1 MSAYE
6 RYLQSVYGTKGV
18 QDAQGQRLEEKK
30 KAEKDALNAL
40 MFKGSDLALNLRNKA
55 VADRATGT
63 DVYYTREGVPIP
75 LARGIETTP
84 DNILETIRRGAW
96 LKESDFTPI
105 DYSGID
111 SLMTPEDYASYK
123 KTIMTPADKERS
135 AMLQDYWQGVNPPRT
150 PVTDSI
156 PGDAISDAI
165 PDAVPDVGL
174 DMGLTEGAPSTV
186 GMSPSVGTALSG
198 LNLLQSVKDMQ
209 GTGSLPRTSG
219 QAVAMD
225 KAKENAFIDALLAAG
240 TFTPA
245 APITGALGLGKSLL
259 NILGVV

>member
-1 MSAYE
+1 
-6 RYLQSVYGTKGV
+6 
-18 QDAQGQRLEEKK
+18 
-30 KAEKDALNAL
+30 
-40 MFKGSDLALNLRNKA
+40 
-55 VADRATGT
+55 
-63 DVYYTREGVPIP
+63 
-75 LARGIETTP
+75 
-84 DNILETIRRGAW
+84 
-96 LKESDFTPI
+96 
-105 DYSGID
+105 
-111 SLMTPEDYASYK
+111 MTPEDYASYK

-156 PGDAISDAI
+156 PGEVI
-165 PDAVPDVGL
+165 PDAVPDVGPGM
-174 DMGLTEGAPSTV
+174 DLTEGTPPTA
-186 GMSPSVGTALSG
+186 GMSPSVGTVLSG